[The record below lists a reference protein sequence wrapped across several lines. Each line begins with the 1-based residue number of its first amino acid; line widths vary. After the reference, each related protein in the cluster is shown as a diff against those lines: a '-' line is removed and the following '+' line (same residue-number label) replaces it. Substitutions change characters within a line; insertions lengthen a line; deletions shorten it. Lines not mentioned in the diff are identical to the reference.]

1 MFKEGN
7 HYKVIEREA
16 KYEMLEEHEHKW
28 TGEAPEMNVWVAG
41 SQKLSNYVSF
51 HTAGIT
57 LRAGYQWNGS
67 NIVVD
72 SPKCMRAS
80 AVHDAWCQG
89 MRLGILAN
97 TEENWD
103 LGVEEYI
110 AICRKDGLNFVR
122 AHLRECFMKLA
133 GELKF
138 PG

>member
-1 MFKEGN
+1 MFVEDT
-7 HYKVIEREA
+7 HYRVIEREA
-16 KYEMLEEHEHKW
+16 NYVMLQDHEHKW
-28 TGEAPEMNVWVAG
+28 TNAPEMNVWVAG
-41 SQKLSNYVSF
+41 SPKLDQYVSF
-51 HTAGIT
+51 QADGIT
-57 LRAGYQWNGS
+57 LHADYQWNGS

-72 SPKCMRAS
+72 SPSCMRAS

-122 AHLRECFMKLA
+122 AQLRQCFMKLA

>member
-1 MFKEGN
+1 MFEEEQ
-7 HYKVIEREA
+7 HYRVIEREA
-16 KYEMLEEHEHKW
+16 KYVMLQDHEHNW
-28 TGEAPEMNVWVAG
+28 IREAPEMNVWVVG
-41 SQKLSNYVSF
+41 SQELSRYVSF
-51 HTAGIT
+51 HTDGIT
-57 LRAGYQWNGS
+57 LRTDYQWNGS

-72 SPKCMRAS
+72 SPSCMRAS

-122 AHLRECFMKLA
+122 AQLRQCFMKLA

-138 PG
+138 SG